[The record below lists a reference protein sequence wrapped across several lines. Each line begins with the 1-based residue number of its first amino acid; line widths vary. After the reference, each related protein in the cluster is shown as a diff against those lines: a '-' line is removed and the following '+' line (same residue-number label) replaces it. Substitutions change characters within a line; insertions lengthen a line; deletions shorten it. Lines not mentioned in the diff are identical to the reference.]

1 MGNLRI
7 SLFEHSV
14 EILQFSRCD
23 TTPYACDQDLKT
35 LIQKTWTWFSQSNYV
50 VWKQLHEIEWR

>member
-14 EILQFSRCD
+14 EIYSFPAVIYKYSKDVLN
-23 TTPYACDQDLKT
+23 PNGLV
-35 LIQKTWTWFSQSNYV
+35 I
-50 VWKQLHEIEWR
+50 